1 MTDNSCEIRD
11 ISGDLLDSMEH
22 PQSAYAEGGK
32 FIGMEILR
40 MVKGLDEDD
49 TPHDMAFI
57 LALCEAARLSCR
69 TGQGESPANILTMLK
84 SP

>member
-1 MTDNSCEIRD
+1 
-11 ISGDLLDSMEH
+11 
-22 PQSAYAEGGK
+22 
-32 FIGMEILR
+32 